1 MIGLGPLV
9 SRFGVWI
16 FAAAI
21 LLALPHVFTS
31 GFALNLLSQMG
42 VLVIFSLAYNML
54 LGQGG
59 MLSFGHAIY
68 FGLAGYF
75 TIHYL
80 NFVYDEIAP
89 YFPIT
94 LFPLLGGLVGLL
106 FGTLI
111 GYVSTRRAGT
121 TFAMISL
128 GFGEMVTALTL
139 ILVAV
144 FNGEDGIQTDRMV
157 GPETL
162 GISYGPNIEVYYLIA
177 GWVLVSSA
185 AMYALTKTPFGRM
198 SNAVRD
204 NPERTEFI
212 GYNSQRIR
220 WLAFALSSFFAGL
233 AGSLHALNF
242 EHVGFE
248 SVSAIQSGLVL
259 FMAYI
264 GGIGHFA
271 GPVIGAILITFLNGT
286 LTTVTEAWVLYLGV
300 LFVAVIMFFPGG
312 LAGLIIMHQP
322 IWRLDARLLV
332 PLTLP
337 YLLFIGSLVVLLLGF
352 IGLVELLFFQ
362 TSRLGEAH
370 DLVIYGIAMDPGSV
384 VPWLVFAAVG
394 AAGFVAIRKTYPLAA
409 GAWNTAIDEMRARI
423 GQ

>member
-1 MIGLGPLV
+1 MTAPGTFVARYGI
-9 SRFGVWI
+9 WI
-16 FAAAI
+16 FGAV
-21 LLALPHVFTS
+21 LLLIMPHVFTS
-31 GFALNLLSQMG
+31 SFALNLMSQMG
-42 VLVIFSLAYNML
+42 VLIIFSLAYNML

-80 NFVYDEIAP
+80 NFVYDDIAP
-89 YFPIT
+89 YIPVS
-94 LFPLLGGLVGLL
+94 LFPLLGGCVGLF
-106 FGTLI
+106 FGTLV

-139 ILVAV
+139 ILVAI
-144 FNGEDGIQTDRMV
+144 FNGEDGIQTDRVV
-157 GPETL
+157 GPEPL

-177 GWVLVSSA
+177 VWVLVAAA

-233 AGSLHALNF
+233 AGSLHAINF

-248 SVSAIQSGLVL
+248 QVSALTSGLVL

-264 GGIGHFA
+264 GGVGHFA
-271 GPVIGAILITFLNGT
+271 GPVIGAVLITFLNGT
-286 LTTVTEAWVLYLGV
+286 LTTYTEAWQLYLGV

-322 IWRLDARLLV
+322 IWRIDTRLLA
-332 PLTLP
+332 PLTVP
-337 YLLFIGSLVVLLLGF
+337 YLLFIGALLVSLIGF
-352 IGLVELLFFQ
+352 IGLVELLIYK
-362 TSRLGEAH
+362 TSRLGAAH
-370 DLVIYGIAMDPGSV
+370 DLTIFGITMDPSGV
-384 VPWLVFAAVG
+384 VPWISFAIVMAVG
-394 AAGFVAIRKTYPLAA
+394 VYAIRKAFPVAA
-409 GAWNTAIDEMRARI
+409 GAWNTAIDQARARAA
-423 GQ
+423 Q

>member
-1 MIGLGPLV
+1 MTAPGAFV

-16 FAAAI
+16 LAAAI
-21 LLALPHVFTS
+21 MVALPHVFTS

-106 FGTLI
+106 FGVLI

-144 FNGEDGIQTDRMV
+144 FNGEDGIQTDRMI

-162 GISYGPNIEVYYLIA
+162 GISYGPGIEVYYLIV
-177 GWVLVSSA
+177 GWVLVSAA

-212 GYNSQRIR
+212 GYSSQRIR

-233 AGSLHALNF
+233 AGSLHAINF

-248 SVSAIQSGLVL
+248 SVSAIQSGGVL

-264 GGIGHFA
+264 GGIGHFG
-271 GPVIGAILITFLNGT
+271 GPIIGAVLITFLQGT
-286 LTTVTEAWVLYLGV
+286 LTSVTEAWVLYLGV

-322 IWRLDARLLV
+322 IWRIDSRLLV
-332 PLTLP
+332 PLVVP
-337 YLLFIGSLVVLLLGF
+337 YLLFIASLVVLLLGF
-352 IGLVELLFFQ
+352 IGLIELLFYQ

-370 DLVIYGIAMDPGSV
+370 DLVVYGISMNPDSV
-384 VPWLVFAAVG
+384 VPWLAFAAVG
-394 AAGFVAIRKTYPLAA
+394 VAGVIAIRKTYPMAS
-409 GAWNTAIDEMRARI
+409 GAWNSAVDQMRARA

>member
-1 MIGLGPLV
+1 MTALM

-16 FAAAI
+16 LAAV
-21 LLALPHVFTS
+21 LLLVLPHMFTS

-80 NFVYDEIAP
+80 NFVLDEIAP
-89 YFPIT
+89 YFPIS

-144 FNGEDGIQTDRMV
+144 FNGEDGIQTDRMI

-162 GISYGPNIEVYYLIA
+162 GITYGPGIQVYYLIA
-177 GWVLVSSA
+177 VWVLISAA

-204 NPERTEFI
+204 NPERTEFV

-233 AGSLHALNF
+233 AGSLHAINF
-242 EHVGFE
+242 EHIGFE

-264 GGIGHFA
+264 GGVGHFA
-271 GPVIGAILITFLNGT
+271 GPVIGAVLITFLNGT
-286 LTTVTEAWVLYLGV
+286 LTSVTEAWVLYLGV

-312 LAGLIIMHQP
+312 LAGLIVMHQP
-322 IWRLDARLLV
+322 IWRIDARLLV

-352 IGLVELLFFQ
+352 IGLIELLFFQ
-362 TSRLGEAH
+362 TSRLGANHE
-370 DLVIYGIAMDPGSV
+370 LTIYGIPIEPDSM
-384 VPWLVFAAVG
+384 VPWLGFVVVAAVG
-394 AAGFVAIRKTYPLAA
+394 IAAIRKTYPMAS
-409 GAWNTAIDEMRARI
+409 GAWNSAVDEMRART

>member
-1 MIGLGPLV
+1 MTALNPLLT
-9 SRFGVWI
+9 RFGVWI
-16 FAAAI
+16 FAAAV
-21 LLALPHVFTS
+21 LLVMPYVFTS
-31 GFALNLLSQMG
+31 SFALNLMSQMG
-42 VLVIFSLAYNML
+42 VLIIFSLAYNML

-80 NFVYDEIAP
+80 NFVYDEITP
-89 YFPIT
+89 YIPIT
-94 LFPLLGGLVGLL
+94 LFPLLGGLVGLF

-139 ILVAV
+139 ILVAI
-144 FNGEDGIQTDRMV
+144 FNGEDGIQTDRVV
-157 GPETL
+157 GPEPL
-162 GISYGPNIEVYYLIA
+162 GISFGPNIEVYYLIA
-177 GWVLVSSA
+177 VWVLIAAA

-212 GYNSQRIR
+212 GYSSQRIR

-233 AGSLHALNF
+233 AGSLHAVNF

-248 SVSAIQSGLVL
+248 QVSALTSGLVL

-264 GGIGHFA
+264 GGVGHFA
-271 GPVIGAILITFLNGT
+271 GPVIGAILITLLNGT
-286 LTTVTEAWVLYLGV
+286 LTTFTEAWQLYLGV

-322 IWRLDARLLV
+322 IWRIDTRLLA
-332 PLTLP
+332 PLTVP
-337 YLLFIGSLVVLLLGF
+337 YLMFIGALLVMLIGF
-352 IGLVELLFFQ
+352 IGLVELLIYQ
-362 TSRLGEAH
+362 TSRLGAAH
-370 DLVIYGIAMDPGSV
+370 DLVIFGVAVDPSSF
-384 VPWLVFAAVG
+384 VPWLVYAAIMALG
-394 AAGFVAIRKTYPLAA
+394 IFAIRKTFPIAS
-409 GAWNTAIDEMRARI
+409 GAWNTAIDAARARAA
-423 GQ
+423 Q